1 MKKLLSFD
9 EFVNESLNKSQFNK
23 LDYEEMANA
32 IIEDPSSIS
41 FISGDKFA
49 SIVRDLRGN
58 NELLKSLVDSINIED
73 LKLWPLTC
81 IADVLPEYGQKVLDV
96 IASGKIK
103 EKMNI
108 SQFFDLY
115 NAVPDFGKMSKIL
128 KYVPTTILID
138 LVNFCPTLIE
148 LITPEMCAKSALTS
162 GKTAYYHCL
171 SFITLPDEF
180 VTIRDKQ
187 DFIDGLSKNVKKQLK
202 SYSDGDLNMVGN
214 SGFISAFSNQ
224 NFVGPEGIKFL
235 GKYSTNLKADTAEGL
250 EYFNKWATQLTF

>member
-1 MKKLLSFD
+1 MKNLLTFED
-9 EFVNESLNKSQFNK
+9 FVNESLNKSQFKK

-103 EKMNI
+103 EKMNV

-138 LVNFCPTLIE
+138 LVNYCPTLIE
-148 LITPEMCAKSALTS
+148 LITPEMCAKSASTFGGS
-162 GKTAYYHCL
+162 AYYHCL

-187 DFIDGLSKNVKKQLK
+187 EFVDGLSKNVKKQLK
-202 SYSDGDLNMVGN
+202 SYSDGDLNMVRN
-214 SGFISAFSNQ
+214 SRFPGAFSNQ
-224 NFVGPEGIKFL
+224 SFVGPEEIKFL
-235 GKYSTNLKADTAEGL
+235 GKYSTNLKGDTAEGL